1 MKISKKE
8 LKQIITEEFEK
19 KLFRTEQSK
28 TMSILTEAEMTP
40 EIREILYKALNKMW
54 NAQKKWILQTIIRSR
69 NEMAVINAR
78 QNREINAVEKEI
90 ETLKQTISDIARE
103 NSR

>member
-1 MKISKKE
+1 LSSENLKKR
-8 LKQIITEEFEK
+8 IITEEFEK

-90 ETLKQTISDIARE
+90 ETLKQAISDIARE

>member
-90 ETLKQTISDIARE
+90 ETLKQAISDIARE

>member
-1 MKISKKE
+1 MSSENLKKR
-8 LKQIITEEFEK
+8 IITEEFEK

-90 ETLKQTISDIARE
+90 ETLKQAISDIARE

>member
-1 MKISKKE
+1 VKISKKE

-90 ETLKQTISDIARE
+90 ETLKQAISDIARE